1 VDLISSINFSIPE
14 ISGHIGEKCGPVA
27 QPPVVDRFKNTSD
40 ARAAGDRARG
50 IRSERARSEQT
61 ETAEEQARKRRDG
74 RRRRERSE
82 CARGLT
88 KLTER
93 EKDARKDH

>member
-40 ARAAGDRARG
+40 ARAAGDRERG
-50 IRSERARSEQT
+50 VGSERARSEQT
-61 ETAEEQARKRRDG
+61 EMAEEQPRKRRDG
-74 RRRRERSE
+74 RRKRESE
-82 CARGLT
+82 RARGLT
-88 KLTER
+88 KLAER